1 MLASS
6 LAEQENGAEGVGAL
20 GDDISAE
27 GVGNAGY
34 IARHN
39 AQMFEEGR
47 SFSGNERD
55 KLFFNR
61 GDGTFADLS
70 DLAGCD
76 SPNDGRAVI
85 ACDFDDDG
93 DVDLFVHE
101 LQRERH
107 ALYRNDLG
115 VGYGSFLKLRLRATI
130 GQWEAIG
137 ATVVVT
143 TEEGRTAQVLSRGAG
158 FSSCQA
164 PELIFGLGDAD
175 EARVEVRWPG
185 GARETFGPLAANS
198 RALLVE
204 GTGEAQLLAA
214 HTTQLPDPL
223 PAGLHLQVGD
233 KVPTLLVIDSD
244 GSEALLDPLALAGD
258 KPLYLNFW
266 ATYCAP
272 CVAELPLLQ
281 RMHAEDEFAVVAISM
296 DAPGD
301 LYSARDLFAAHGATF
316 PGFYLGANPDENS
329 AGRPV
334 QELVDLERLPIP
346 TTLVLS
352 PEGVIQE
359 IIRGP
364 IKSE

>member
-1 MLASS
+1 VLASS
-6 LAEQENGAEGVGAL
+6 LAEQESGSDGLCAPGG
-20 GDDISAE
+20 DISTE
-27 GVGNAGY
+27 DVGSTGY
-34 IARHN
+34 LARHN
-39 AQMFEEGR
+39 SQMFEEGR

-55 KLFFNR
+55 KLFLNR

-93 DVDLFVHE
+93 DADLFVHE

-115 VGYGSFLKLRLRATI
+115 VGYGSFLKLQLRATT

-137 ATVVVT
+137 ATVIVR
-143 TEEGRTAQVLSRGAG
+143 TEDGQTAQVLSRGAG

-175 EARVEVRWPG
+175 EAMVEVRWPG
-185 GARETFGPLAANS
+185 GGRETYGPLAANS

-204 GTGEAQLLAA
+204 GKAEPDLWAA
-214 HTTQLPDPL
+214 RTTRLPDPL
-223 PAGLHLQVGD
+223 PAGLHVQVGD
-233 KVPTLLVIDSD
+233 MVPALLVIDS
-244 GSEALLDPLALAGD
+244 GGGQAVLDPVALAGG
-258 KPLYLNFW
+258 KQLYLNFW

-272 CVAELPLLQ
+272 CVAELPLLE
-281 RMHAEDEFAVVAISM
+281 RMHAEGEIAVVAISM

-301 LYSARDLFAAHGATF
+301 LFSARELFAKRGATF

-329 AGRPV
+329 AGRPM

-364 IKSE
+364 IRSE